1 MQYPEFNTKELYQYI
16 ENNPFILEVEKKYR
30 ESGDYTLTEF
40 ENEYLLKNFKFK
52 PYEFKNLTLE
62 VGKITEKRIQTD
74 FNLERPIKEV
84 TINTIVGE
92 TDEWYHVSFRNNDKQ
107 TYFWLSKE
115 EVGDLYEKNY
125 SRFPVDFEKLEL
137 NFANKSLYD
146 HQKLAVQFL
155 LHNQQCFLMDT
166 VGAGKTYSS
175 IAATIAAECKKVLI
189 ICIAGKQIDW
199 RKELKHWNQDS
210 KIIWG
215 ESGWI
220 KDKVTYTIIGCDVLQ
235 AYHEPA
241 KGKKKG
247 KTPLYDE
254 GYDCVIIDEIQK
266 FRNPKAKKSVVLRA
280 LTEHPNVK
288 YVWGMSATAIE
299 KNENFFDICR
309 NINLNVSDLIYT
321 PKDYH
326 FVEWYPKYEEF
337 AKRYCGAFLQNGKA
351 GAKKFLR
358 KLGNTNT
365 YELAQR
371 IRFIQRRRRTEKMI
385 EGFPEKI
392 ISELYFE
399 LTSTQ
404 TINASEIYDNY
415 MKKKGDRSAAEVRDL
430 VESILLRQYYAIQKA
445 EHTAK
450 SILSSIE
457 DEKNCLVFTNFKE
470 EYQILKKALGKHAV
484 CVDSGQDGIKRQ
496 AAIDEYMN
504 NPEKKVLLGNL
515 DSIGTGLNI
524 TKADIVYF
532 NSPSW
537 SSDKHEQA
545 EGRTWRIGRKNDVE
559 IYYCLFDG
567 TIEEDVYAVANSK
580 QLNRNIFYGEPL
592 ES

>member
-220 KDKVTYTIIGCDVLQ
+220 KEKVTYTIIGCDVLQ

-309 NINLNVSDLIYT
+309 NINLSVSDLIYT

-371 IRFIQRRRRTEKMI
+371 IRFIQRRRRTE
-385 EGFPEKI
+385 
-392 ISELYFE
+392 
-399 LTSTQ
+399 
-404 TINASEIYDNY
+404 
-415 MKKKGDRSAAEVRDL
+415 
-430 VESILLRQYYAIQKA
+430 
-445 EHTAK
+445 
-450 SILSSIE
+450 
-457 DEKNCLVFTNFKE
+457 
-470 EYQILKKALGKHAV
+470 
-484 CVDSGQDGIKRQ
+484 
-496 AAIDEYMN
+496 
-504 NPEKKVLLGNL
+504 
-515 DSIGTGLNI
+515 
-524 TKADIVYF
+524 
-532 NSPSW
+532 
-537 SSDKHEQA
+537 
-545 EGRTWRIGRKNDVE
+545 
-559 IYYCLFDG
+559 
-567 TIEEDVYAVANSK
+567 SK
-580 QLNRNIFYGEPL
+580 QLSNR
-592 ES
+592 